1 MFLDSALDAE
11 AARRGLAR
19 PQAEIAIFVEA
30 LHINLDETLLGD
42 KDFRG
47 LFLFS
52 IEDNVNQFIFE
63 LKNLNHKVY
72 AGELS
77 ENEAIEI
84 AKQAAFK
91 TQLSKLSE
99 PEKIDWIIK
108 LRDWLGPCGS
118 GAVTVKDLLEGDRT
132 TAFLASILNLPM
144 SSAYR
149 IGKPLIKKWG
159 ERFPRAVI
167 QWDKAIGDWAV
178 KWR

>member
-11 AARRGLAR
+11 AARRGLTR

-30 LHINLDETLLGD
+30 LHVNLDETLLSD

-52 IEDNVNQFIFE
+52 NEENVNQFILEIKKF
-63 LKNLNHKVY
+63 NHQVY
-72 AGELS
+72 VGELS
-77 ENEAIEI
+77 GDEAIEL
-84 AKQAAFK
+84 ARANAFK
-91 TQLSKLSE
+91 IQLSKLSE
-99 PEKIDWIIK
+99 REKIEWIIK
-108 LRDWLGPCGS
+108 LREWLGPCGS
-118 GAVTVKDLLEGDRT
+118 GAVTVKGLLEGDRT

-178 KWR
+178 TWK